1 MEQRRDDQRPGQQA
15 QQGQSQEGRPPQQAR
30 QGSDRQQAGY
40 GRQQGGQGGQGGS
53 RQQQQFA
60 SGSGQMAGGGA
71 QSGLAEQIREHMEVV
86 DQSGTQVGVVD
97 HVDGDRIKLTKASSA
112 SGQHEYI
119 PLSQVAAI
127 ESGCVRLRQRGDTSF
142 GMESGS

>member
-40 GRQQGGQGGQGGS
+40 GRQQGGQGGS